1 MANTILNETSRLTFK
16 PHYLVEII
24 EPAQVV
30 LFSED
35 KHFLLQGEIYVA
47 LAQLLEKKPESKN
60 AIFENLKRE
69 YSEEL
74 IQQALQRLTS
84 KGFIAEHADSIPSN
98 IAAFWSDVNLPA
110 SQPTS
115 KSVTVLNFSQH
126 DPGHLINALE
136 DLSVM
141 VNDAGDFFIVVTDN
155 YISKE
160 LELFNTQRLQDEKP
174 WMLLK
179 PTGRILWIGPIFVPD
194 KTGCWNCLAHS
205 IKENRR
211 VEVDLFGPNNEPLKT
226 SLPVFLPTSCAI
238 AMNLAAN
245 EVAKWLRSPH
255 SHPLHHNLITFD
267 LGSLELKKH
276 AFKSRTACSRC
287 KSMSQTQEPKVVLS
301 ASKKRFFYETGERNC
316 SWEESFDKVKDIV
329 SPITGVVS
337 SINHSVVNEEHI
349 CYTVRTLPFPKTHDK
364 KDRYLRVP
372 DAATGKGKNRLQ
384 ATVGCVAEAIE
395 RYNCSFSTQPEIR
408 CSFDEMKHQAI
419 HPHLLLNFSDYQYN
433 HRESINSKQCGFNR
447 VPKQYNG
454 SKIGWTAT
462 HSLLEDRII
471 YVPSSYCY
479 LYYPFENDVEMCP
492 GNSNGCASG
501 NTLEEAIFY
510 GMLELV
516 ERDAVGIWWYNRLK
530 RPCVDLDQFNNILFN
545 RTRDTFKAA
554 GREFYVLDL
563 TTDLEI
569 PCYAAV
575 SWKLDGSQIFFGTG
589 AHLNPALSIA
599 RAISELN
606 QTMIRA
612 DTPTNINLFSIPE
625 IERSLVKWSITEKLE
640 DHPYFIPSELSTKSY
655 LYKESEN
662 FLIDIQTLLSIFQR
676 HQMQVLVQDLS
687 NPDIPFHTARV
698 IIPGLR
704 HFWARLAPGRLY
716 ETPVKLG
723 WIKDPLKESSMNPIS
738 YFL

>member
-1 MANTILNETSRLTFK
+1 MANAIFHKTSKLVFK
-16 PHYLVEII
+16 PHYAVEII
-24 EPAQVV
+24 EPAQIV

-47 LAQLLEKKPESKN
+47 LAKLLETKPESKN
-60 AIFENLKRE
+60 TIFKHLKKA
-69 YSEEL
+69 YSEEF
-74 IQQALQRLTS
+74 IKKAIQRLTS
-84 KGFIAEHADSIPSN
+84 KGFIAEHADGIPKN
-98 IAAFWSDVNLPA
+98 IAAFWSDTNLPA
-110 SQPTS
+110 TPPTY
-115 KSVTVLNFSQH
+115 KSANVLNFSQH
-126 DPGHLINALE
+126 DPSPLINALE
-136 DLSVM
+136 NLSVK
-141 VNDAGDFFIVVTDN
+141 VNGAGDFFIVVTDN

-160 LELFNTQRLQDEKP
+160 LELFNSQRLQDKKP

-179 PTGRILWIGPIFVPD
+179 PTGRIVWIGPIFVPD

-211 VEVDLFGPNNEPLKT
+211 VEVDLFGSYNEALKI
-226 SLPVFLPTSCAI
+226 SSPVFLPTSCAI

-267 LGSLELKKH
+267 LGTLESQKH
-276 AFKSRTACSRC
+276 AFTARTTCSGC
-287 KSMSQTQEPKVVLS
+287 QHTSPTQEARIILS
-301 ASKKRFFYETGERNC
+301 TSKKRYFYETGERSC
-316 SWEESFDKVKDIV
+316 SLEESFDKVKDIV

-337 SINHSVVNEEHI
+337 SINHSVVNEEHL
-349 CYTVRTLPFPKTHDK
+349 CYTVRTLPLPTTHDK
-364 KDRYLRVP
+364 KNRYLRVP

-384 ATVGCVAEAIE
+384 AAVGCIAEAIE
-395 RYNCSFSTQPEIR
+395 RYNCSFTTQSEIR
-408 CSFDEMKHQAI
+408 CSFDEVKHQAI
-419 HPHLLLNFSDYQYN
+419 HPHLLLNFSDYQYT
-433 HRESINSKQCGFNR
+433 HRESINNKQCGFNQ
-447 VPKQYNG
+447 VPKQYDG
-454 SKIGWTAT
+454 SEIGWTAI
-462 HSLLEDRII
+462 HSLLDNRIA

-479 LYYPFENDVEMCP
+479 LYYPFANDVEMCP
-492 GNSNGCASG
+492 GNSNGCATG

-530 RPCVDLDQFNNILFN
+530 RPCVNLDQFNNVLFN
-545 RTRDTFKAA
+545 RTRDTFKVA
-554 GREFYVLDL
+554 GRELYVLDL
-563 TTDLEI
+563 TTDLDI

-575 SWKLDGSQIFFGTG
+575 SYKLDGSQIFFGTG
-589 AHLNPALSIA
+589 AHLNPVLSIA

-612 DTPTNINLFSIPE
+612 DTPANIDLLSIPE

-640 DHPYFIPSELSTKSY
+640 DHPYFIPSEVIIKSY
-655 LYKESEN
+655 QYQESGN
-662 FLIDIQTLLSIFQR
+662 FLFDIQTLLSIFQR

-704 HFWARLAPGRLY
+704 HSWARLAPGRLY

-723 WIKDPLKESSMNPIS
+723 WVKNSLKESSMNPIS